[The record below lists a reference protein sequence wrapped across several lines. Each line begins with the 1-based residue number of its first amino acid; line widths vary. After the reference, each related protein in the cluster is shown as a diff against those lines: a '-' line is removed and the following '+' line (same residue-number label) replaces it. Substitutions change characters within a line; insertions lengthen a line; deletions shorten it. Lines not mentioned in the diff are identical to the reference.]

1 MAVPEWLNLA
11 ELFLTRR
18 LAEGRGGR
26 VALRLAG
33 GPVTYAD
40 LESLANRFGNLL
52 RDLAVRQE
60 ERVILALP
68 DSAEYAAALFG
79 IVKIGAV
86 AVMVNP
92 SLPPEGLA
100 AIVELARAR
109 VAIVPPRP
117 ATPGRQPV
125 IVPCGGRPPTAVTL
139 SQ

>member
-1 MAVPEWLNLA
+1 
-11 ELFLTRR
+11 
-18 LAEGRGGR
+18 
-26 VALRLAG
+26 LRLAG

-92 SLPPEGLA
+92 SLPPAGLA
-100 AIVELARAR
+100 AIGERARAR
-109 VAIVPPRP
+109 VAIVAPGTAPPVRHTVVVTGGGGPHLDCPGGPEPARP
-117 ATPGRQPV
+117 
-125 IVPCGGRPPTAVTL
+125 
-139 SQ
+139 